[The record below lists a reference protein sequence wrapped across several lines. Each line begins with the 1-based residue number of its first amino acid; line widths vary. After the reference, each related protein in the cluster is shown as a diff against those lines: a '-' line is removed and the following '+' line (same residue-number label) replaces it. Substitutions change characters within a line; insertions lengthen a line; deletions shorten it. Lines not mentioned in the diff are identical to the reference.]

1 MRTAQYWQSEETS
14 VRCLLCPHACVIA
27 EGCAGRCRVR
37 RNENGKLVSRN
48 YGEVTSMA
56 LDPVEKK
63 PLQHFFPG
71 KKVLSVGTWGCNFH
85 CRFCQNWEIAHG
97 EPQTVFVAADELA
110 QLATRQGSECIGVAY
125 TYSEPTVW
133 FEYVLEA
140 AHAVKTMGLKNVLV
154 TNGFI
159 NEKPLAELLKV
170 TDAMNIDLKSFR
182 PGFYKDVCSG
192 GLDTVKKT
200 VETAVRFCH
209 VEVTTLLIPGLN
221 DSDEEIEALVNWLGS
236 ISREI
241 PLHFTR
247 YFPCYQMTLP
257 PTPRETLLRAREL
270 ALPVLNHVHLGNI

>member
-1 MRTAQYWQSEETS
+1 MRTAQYWQSDGTA

-27 EGCAGRCRVR
+27 EGCTGRCRVR
-37 RNENGKLVSRN
+37 QNEIGKLVSLN
-48 YGEVTSMA
+48 FGEVSSMA

-63 PLQHFFPG
+63 PLYHFFPG

-97 EPQTVFVAADELA
+97 KPRTVFVAPDELA
-110 QLATRQGSECIGVAY
+110 QLASRQDADCIGVAY

-182 PGFYKDVCSG
+182 PDFYKDVCSG

-200 VETAVRFCH
+200 VETAVRCCH
-209 VEVTTLLIPGLN
+209 VEVTTLLVPGLN
-221 DSDEEIEALVNWLGS
+221 DSEEEIEVLVKWLGS
-236 ISREI
+236 INRDI

-247 YFPCYQMTLP
+247 YFPCYQMTIP
-257 PTPRETLLRAREL
+257 PTPRETLVRAREL
-270 ALPVLNHVHLGNI
+270 ALPVINHVHIGNI